1 MARNVM
7 QCRAPTRGF
16 YSYLCSPGKG
26 IFFSLFIV
34 LFTINQHCN
43 DRVIMITVTTRQMK
57 MFEVQIACKMLTL
70 EHEKFQ
76 WPGVYS
82 VCVGSGGRTHVLL
95 GGKGRKKGK
104 RLP

>member
-1 MARNVM
+1 MLARE
-7 QCRAPTRGF
+7 RD
-16 YSYLCSPGKG
+16 
-26 IFFSLFIV
+26 FFSLFIV

-82 VCVGSGGRTHVLL
+82 VCVGSGGARARASW
-95 GGKGRKKGK
+95 GKGKEEGEKIT
-104 RLP
+104 LNM

>member
-1 MARNVM
+1 MLARE
-7 QCRAPTRGF
+7 RD
-16 YSYLCSPGKG
+16 
-26 IFFSLFIV
+26 FFSLFIV

>member
-1 MARNVM
+1 
-7 QCRAPTRGF
+7 
-16 YSYLCSPGKG
+16 
-26 IFFSLFIV
+26 
-34 LFTINQHCN
+34 
-43 DRVIMITVTTRQMK
+43 MK